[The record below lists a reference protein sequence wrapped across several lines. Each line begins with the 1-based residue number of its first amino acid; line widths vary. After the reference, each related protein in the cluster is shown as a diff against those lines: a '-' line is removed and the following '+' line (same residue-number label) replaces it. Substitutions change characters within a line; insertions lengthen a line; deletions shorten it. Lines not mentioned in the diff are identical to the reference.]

1 MAHPVIATK
10 LYAPKACRDF
20 VSGLRLSQRLQ
31 EGAGATLTLLS
42 APAGFGKSTLLGQW
56 FREAAPEGRAVAWVS
71 LDSTDSVPHVF
82 WSYVLR
88 ALQDATDGRAARTS
102 AMHAAT
108 PTLPTETLL
117 TEMVNELSSSTEDV
131 WLVLDDY
138 HVIDSPE
145 VHAAMGFLV
154 DHLPDALH
162 IVVSTRADPDL
173 PLARLRARGQLVE
186 IRAAD
191 LRFDTTEAATYFSN
205 PSGAQLTN
213 EQVVAL
219 QERTEGWIA
228 ALQLASLSLRSS
240 EDIDGFVTRF
250 AGNDRFV
257 VDYLV
262 EEVLEQQADLVR
274 EFLLT
279 TSVLDRLSGSLC
291 DEVTGRADSS
301 DMLLILERANLFVI
315 ALDDR
320 REWYRYHHLFA
331 DVLRSRL
338 LHEQA
343 ALLPQ
348 LHQRASNWHAE
359 HDLEVEAIRHALAAR
374 DFDRP
379 AHLMELAVPAMRRDR
394 QDAAMHGWL
403 RALPDDVIRQRPV
416 LSVFA
421 GGMSLASGDL
431 SGLEERLDDAERTLA
446 NGPVASAHPWADS
459 SELCT
464 LPATIAVHRASL
476 AQARADTSG
485 TATYAQQALR
495 LAGPEDHLARAGAAG
510 FLAFAAWTAGDI
522 AGALESFTA
531 TLQSLRA
538 AGNLVDE
545 LNGAVILADLHVAA
559 GRPCTAGSLVR
570 RALKRAEEGGARTA
584 AVEAGLHVVLSEL
597 DDELGDWH
605 SAEMQLAAAS
615 AFYDQS
621 PGTQPGTRWLAA
633 RARLASPVGLCEAA
647 GILLDKAEQ
656 SHQPTIFPDV
666 RPVAPVRARGWIAEG
681 DLHQASDWA
690 RSTGL
695 SLADEP
701 SYLREFEHLT
711 LVRLTLAQHQHRQR
725 SAPDAELAAVK
736 VFLGRLAVSAA
747 AGGRAGSAFE
757 TGLMLALTHEAAGQR
772 QPGVDTLGVALTAVP
787 EPDGYARL
795 LLDEKPAM
803 LGLLRDAQE
812 QGLAGDHAKRLLDLT
827 RSAPASYSRASG
839 LAAAWKGQPLTD
851 RELQVLRL
859 LDSDLSGPQ
868 IADVLFV
875 SQNTL
880 RTHTRHIFT
889 KLDVT
894 TRRAAVSRARE
905 SRLR

>member
-10 LYAPKACRDF
+10 LCAPRARRDL
-20 VSGLRLSQRLQ
+20 VSRPRLSQRLH

-56 FREAAPEGRAVAWVS
+56 LREAAPEGHAVAWVS

-82 WSYVLR
+82 WTYVLR

-102 AMHAAT
+102 AMYAAI

-117 TEMVNELSSSTEDV
+117 AELVNELSASTEDV

-138 HVIDSPE
+138 HVIDSSE
-145 VHAAMGFLV
+145 VHAAIGFLV

-186 IRAAD
+186 IRATD
-191 LRFDTTEAATYFSN
+191 LRFDRTEAATYFSN
-205 PSGAQLTN
+205 PSGVRLTD

-228 ALQLASLSLRSS
+228 ALQLALLSLRSS
-240 EDIDGFVTRF
+240 EDVDGFVTRF
-250 AGNDRFV
+250 AGTDRFV

-274 EFLLT
+274 EFLLA
-279 TSVLDRLSGSLC
+279 TSVLDRLSASLC

-301 DMLLILERANLFVI
+301 DMLLTLERANLFVI

-338 LHEQA
+338 VHEQA
-343 ALLPQ
+343 ALVPR
-348 LHQRASNWHAE
+348 LHQRASNWYAE

-374 DFDRP
+374 DFGRA

-431 SGLEERLDDAERTLA
+431 MGLEERLDDAELTLA
-446 NGPVASAHPWADS
+446 NGPVASAHPWADT
-459 SELCT
+459 SELGT
-464 LPATIAVHRASL
+464 LPATIAVYRASL
-476 AQARADTSG
+476 AQARGDTSG

-495 LAGPEDHLARAGAAG
+495 LAGPTDHLARAGAAG
-510 FLAFAAWTAGDI
+510 FLALAAWTAGDI
-522 AGALESFTA
+522 AGALERFTV

-559 GRPCTAGSLVR
+559 GRPCTAGSLLR
-570 RALKRAEEGGARTA
+570 RALKRAEQGGAHTA
-584 AVEAGLHVVLSEL
+584 AVAAALHVVLSEL

-633 RARLASPVGLCEAA
+633 RARLAAPAGGREAA
-647 GILLDKAEQ
+647 GVLLDKAEQ
-656 SHQPTIFPDV
+656 SHRPTIFPDV
-666 RPVAPVRARGWIAEG
+666 RPVAAVRARGWIAEG
-681 DLHQASDWA
+681 DLHQAADWA
-690 RSTGL
+690 RSIGL

-711 LVRLTLAQHQHRQR
+711 LVRLKLAQHRQR
-725 SAPDAELAAVK
+725 SAPDAELGAVN

-757 TGLMLALTHEAAGQR
+757 TGLLLALTHEAAGQR

-827 RSAPASYSRASG
+827 RSAPESSSRASA
-839 LAAAWKGQPLTD
+839 LAAASTREPMTD

-868 IADVLFV
+868 IAQELFV

-880 RTHTRHIFT
+880 RTHTKHIFT

-894 TRRAAVSRARE
+894 TRRAAVSRARK
-905 SRLR
+905 SGLL